1 MQLSEKKIGII
12 SKIML
17 FTATVIW
24 GSSFFIIISLAKAG
38 RHRPS
43 GLIGP
48 FVRNGIFYS
57 VTHKKS
63 PAKERFKL
71 PAALEHIS

>member
-24 GSSFFIIISLAKAG
+24 GSSFFILKNTLDEI
-38 RHRPS
+38 P
-43 GLIGP
+43 
-48 FVRNGIFYS
+48 V
-57 VTHKKS
+57 
-63 PAKERFKL
+63 
-71 PAALEHIS
+71 